1 MARTIPVDE
10 AAELIPDGASVMLC
24 APPPGSAPARLVEA
38 LVARRARGL
47 TVIARD
53 LGSPGAGVGRLI
65 EAGCVARAIVAQ
77 TGRNPVARRRM
88 MRGEFVLDLLG
99 PERFVERI
107 RAAGQGLG
115 GLLVQPGH
123 AHVADPGPRV
133 DLDGIPFVVERPPRA
148 RFALLGAR
156 EADAFFNLAYARE
169 TADLAGLMAK
179 AADCVI
185 AEPEV
190 LRPRVALS
198 PSAVQTSGVA
208 VSYLVLPA
216 A

>member
-10 AAELIPDGASVMLC
+10 AAALIPNGARVMLC
-24 APPPGSAPARLVEA
+24 GPPPGSAPARLVDA
-38 LVARRARGL
+38 LVARRVRGL

-53 LGSPGAGVGRLI
+53 LASPGAGVGRLI
-65 EAGCVARAIVAQ
+65 EAGCVARAIVAP

-88 MRGEFVLDLLG
+88 MRGDFVLDLLG

-115 GLLVQPGH
+115 GLLVPPGH
-123 AHVADPGPRV
+123 THVADPGPRV
-133 DLDGIPFVVERPPRA
+133 DLDGISFVVERPLRA
-148 RFALLGAR
+148 RFAVLGAR
-156 EADAFFNLAYARE
+156 ETDAFFNLAHARE
-169 TADLAGLMAK
+169 TADLVGLMAK
-179 AADCVI
+179 AADCII

-190 LRPRVALS
+190 LWLRVALS
-198 PSAVQTSGVA
+198 ASAVQTSGVA
-208 VSYLVLPA
+208 MSYLVPPA

>member
-1 MARTIPVDE
+1 MARH
-10 AAELIPDGASVMLC
+10 
-24 APPPGSAPARLVEA
+24 
-38 LVARRARGL
+38 ARGL
-47 TVIARD
+47 TVIARN
-53 LGSPGAGVGRLI
+53 LASPGAGVGRLI

-77 TGRNPVARRRM
+77 TGRHPVARRRM
-88 MRGEFVLDLLG
+88 MRGDFVLDLRG

-115 GLLVQPGH
+115 GLLVPPDH
-123 AHVADPGPRV
+123 AHVADPGLRV
-133 DLDGIPFVVERPPRA
+133 ELDGSSFVVERPLRA

-156 EADAFFNLAYARE
+156 EADAFFNLAHARE

-190 LRPRVALS
+190 LRSRVALS

-208 VSYLVLPA
+208 VSYLVPPA